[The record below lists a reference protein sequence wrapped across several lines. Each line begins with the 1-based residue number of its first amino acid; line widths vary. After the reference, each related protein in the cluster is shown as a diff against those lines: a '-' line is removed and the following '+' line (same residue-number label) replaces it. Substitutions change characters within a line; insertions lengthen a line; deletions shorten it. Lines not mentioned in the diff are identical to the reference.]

1 MGGVVKSV
9 FGGPDMPAPPPPPP
23 PPPTTDDA
31 AASQSQRDEMRRRR
45 GAQASILT
53 SPEGVGSAPVGT
65 KTLLG
70 S

>member
-1 MGGVVKSV
+1 MSGIFS
-9 FGGPDMPAPPPPPP
+9 GPDMPAPPPPPP
-23 PPPTTDDA
+23 PPPTMDDA
-31 AASQSQRDEMRRRR
+31 SASQSQRDEMRRRR

>member
-9 FGGPDMPAPPPPPP
+9 FGGADMPAPPPPPP

-31 AASQSQRDEMRRRR
+31 AAAQSSRDAARRRR
-45 GAQASILT
+45 GAAASILT
-53 SPEGVGSAPVGT
+53 APEGVGSSPVGT

>member
-1 MGGVVKSV
+1 MTGAVKKM
-9 FGGPDMPAPPPPPP
+9 FGGDAPELPPPPPP
-23 PPPTTDDA
+23 APTTDDA
-31 AASQSQRDEMRRRR
+31 TVLQAERDKTRRRR
-45 GAQASILT
+45 GAAASILT

>member
-1 MGGVVKSV
+1 MSGILSS
-9 FGGPDMPAPPPPPP
+9 PDMPAPPPPPP
-23 PPPTTDDA
+23 PPPTMDDA
-31 AASQSQRDEMRRRR
+31 SAAQSQQDEMRRRR

>member
-9 FGGPDMPAPPPPPP
+9 FGSPNMSAPPPPP

-31 AASQSQRDEMRRRR
+31 AAMQSRNDEARRRR
-45 GAQASILT
+45 GSQASILT

>member
-1 MGGVVKSV
+1 MSGILSS
-9 FGGPDMPAPPPPPP
+9 PDMPAPPPPPP

-31 AASQSQRDEMRRRR
+31 ATSQSQRDEMRRRR

>member
-1 MGGVVKSV
+1 MSGIFS
-9 FGGPDMPAPPPPPP
+9 GPDMPAPPPPPP
-23 PPPTTDDA
+23 PPPTMDDA